1 MFNSFS
7 ILLPFQARERIYD
20 KSDDELN
27 HEDDTDENDPS
38 KPSSE
43 PDVIVH
49 DEKSVGAANEPA
61 TSEIALQ
68 PAFDMTPQTEGRSFN
83 TTGTSSPQPQERVS
97 VYCPLFMAGISY
109 FSPLLLQGR
118 HIYIFY
124 FH

>member
-27 HEDDTDENDPS
+27 HEDDTDGNDPS
-38 KPSSE
+38 KLSSE

-68 PAFDMTPQTEGRSFN
+68 PAFDMTPQTEGRSVTLWRSTIIPSYSLF
-83 TTGTSSPQPQERVS
+83 SS
-97 VYCPLFMAGISY
+97 G
-109 FSPLLLQGR
+109 
-118 HIYIFY
+118 HIMDYGCRE
-124 FH
+124 